1 MVSKPMAE
9 RRRILVVDDS
19 ESWLQTIRLILGGL
33 YDLEC
38 TSDAGDAVARIG
50 MGRFHLAI
58 LDQKLPGGPSGVEL
72 FIKLRELQPD
82 LRAIVLTAHAA
93 VDDAVYSIK
102 SGLYDYI
109 SKTGADLRTELGSRV
124 EQALQT
130 APTDVDISMLLK
142 RDESEVLEFKSS
154 ARWDMR
160 AARASHD
167 IEAIIVKAVAGFL
180 NADRGGVLLIGV
192 DDERRAIGLEYD
204 YRTFKKSGRDSF
216 ANFLR
221 TLLLDAYEK
230 DVSRLIEIDFHDING
245 KDICRVRIGPSP
257 RPVFVKEGSNNEIF
271 YLRTGN
277 STRALKPREFYEYS
291 KVRWK

>member
-1 MVSKPMAE
+1 MD

-19 ESWLQTIRLILGGL
+19 ESWLQTIRLILGPQ
-33 YDLEC
+33 YDLKC
-38 TSDAGDAVARIG
+38 VTGAADAQALIATE
-50 MGRFHLAI
+50 RFHLAI

-72 FIKLRELQPD
+72 FMVLRAIQPD
-82 LRAIVLTAHAA
+82 LRAIILTAHAE
-93 VDDAVYSIK
+93 VGDAVYSMK

-109 SKTGADLRTELGSRV
+109 SKTDGADLRTELRSRV

-130 APTDVDISMLLK
+130 APRDVDVATLLQC
-142 RDESEVLEFKSS
+142 DEGDLLEFKSS

-160 AARASHD
+160 AARASRD
-167 IEAIIVKAVAGFL
+167 IETIIVKAVAGFL
-180 NADRGGVLLIGV
+180 NSDRGGVLLIGV
-192 DDERRAIGLEYD
+192 DDNHNAIGLEHD

-221 TLLLDAYEK
+221 TLLLDACEK
-230 DVSRLIEIDFHDING
+230 DISRLIEIDFHDISG

-257 RPVFVKEGSNNEIF
+257 RPVFVKEGPTEVC

-277 STRALKPREFYEYS
+277 STRPLKPRELFEYS

>member
-1 MVSKPMAE
+1 VD

-19 ESWLQTIRLILGGL
+19 ASWLQTIRLILGGQH
-33 YDLEC
+33 DLEC
-38 TSDAGDAVARIG
+38 VTSATEALARVRAE
-50 MGRFHLAI
+50 RFHLAI
-58 LDQKLPGGPSGVEL
+58 LDQKLPGGRSGVEL
-72 FIKLRELQPD
+72 FSELRGLQPD

-93 VDDAVYSIK
+93 VDDAVNSIK

-109 SKTGADLRTELGSRV
+109 SKTDAGDLRKALRSCV

-130 APTDVDISMLLK
+130 APSDIDVATLLK
-142 RDESEVLEFKSS
+142 RDEGEVLEFKSS

-167 IEAIIVKAVAGFL
+167 IEAMIVKAVAGFL
-180 NADRGGVLLIGV
+180 NSDRGGVLLIGV
-192 DDERRAIGLEYD
+192 DDNRNAIGLEHD
-204 YRTFKKSGRDSF
+204 YRTFKKAGRDSF

-230 DVSRLIEIDFHDING
+230 DVSRLIEIDFHDIEA
-245 KDICRVRIGPSP
+245 KDVCRVRVAPSP
-257 RPVFVKEGSNNEIF
+257 RPVFVKEGSTNEVF
-271 YLRTGN
+271 YLRMGN
-277 STRALKPREFYEYS
+277 STRPLKPREFYEYS